1 MVTRFVELAA
11 TKGKKKGPHGA
22 AQVEIKKAVATS
34 NKLKKRKKIG
44 RRTGTKKNRQQR
56 DVVKLIASD
65 EDVVGKLL
73 YFNFQT
79 DVANSVFQKFNK
91 NASDVVE
98 VSDFNIYDCKS
109 NDRSMVFL
117 DQGNDDNFICA
128 KLSKNQANEC
138 MGGIGALN
146 TIRKSFNL
154 MKKLKPNQDRGKK
167 TKGLSKSYKI
177 FGHRKDQTTKLLGE
191 YICNKLSN
199 ISDEICKTTSE
210 IYCNLSYKME
220 KGARRIGNSLF
231 ETGVY
236 EEVQIHAKV
245 PRVAKDTSKKGEAK
259 AKKSNGL
266 DKFGEIKKKDTIATA
281 LAVAENYW
289 SFSHVDQDFY
299 FTALS
304 VMSRR
309 TEDNGKVLQY
319 FIFPKFKLM
328 IPMRTGDILLF
339 NPTITHSCSNPSLPD
354 TFIFSSYCSN
364 TTVLTAESNRL
375 AKNLEIDEIVKN
387 IMS

>member
-1 MVTRFVELAA
+1 M
-11 TKGKKKGPHGA
+11 
-22 AQVEIKKAVATS
+22 EIKKAVAKS
-34 NKLKKRKKIG
+34 SKLKKRKKIG

-56 DVVKLIASD
+56 DVVKLTASD

-73 YFNFQT
+73 YFDFKT
-79 DVANSVFQKFNK
+79 HEANSVFEKINK
-91 NASDVVE
+91 DASEIVE
-98 VSDFNIYDCKS
+98 VSDFNIFDCKS

-117 DQGNDDNFICA
+117 DEGDDDTFICA
-128 KLSKNQANEC
+128 KLSKTQANEC
-138 MGGIGALN
+138 MGGIRGLN
-146 TIRKSFNL
+146 IIRTSFDL
-154 MKKLKPNQDRGKK
+154 MKKIKPNQDRGKK
-167 TKGLSKSYKI
+167 TMGLSNSYKL
-177 FGHRKDQTTKLLGE
+177 FGHRKEQTTKLLGE
-191 YICNKLSN
+191 YVCNKLSN
-199 ISDEICKTTSE
+199 FSNVICKNISD

-245 PRVAKDTSKKGEAK
+245 PRVGKDTSKKGLEEVK
-259 AKKSNGL
+259 NSTGL

-281 LAVAENYW
+281 LAVGENYW
-289 SFSHVDQDFY
+289 SYSHQDEDFY
-299 FTALS
+299 FTVLS

-319 FIFPKFKLM
+319 FIFPKFRLL

-339 NPTITHSCSNPSLPD
+339 NPRITHSCSNPSLPN
-354 TFIFSSYCSN
+354 TFIFSSYVSN
-364 TTVLTAESNRL
+364 TTVLTAESNRI
-375 AKNLEIDEIVKN
+375 AKNLEIDELVKN